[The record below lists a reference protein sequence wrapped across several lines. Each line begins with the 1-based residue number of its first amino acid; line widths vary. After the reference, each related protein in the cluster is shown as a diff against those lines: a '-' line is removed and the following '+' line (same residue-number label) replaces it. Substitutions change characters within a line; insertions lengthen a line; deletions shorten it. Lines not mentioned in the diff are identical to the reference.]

1 MRLVKESPEVFL
13 FPKRM
18 EETYGLAGH
27 NVDGTHRVFFR
38 EHTSVDR
45 LFELADKFCP
55 DEYVFP
61 ALNENEDSGC
71 GESCELYETETIG
84 REP

>member
-1 MRLVKESPEVFL
+1 MSNEAPKKIWVIRDRYVVDPEKACERIVPYIRADL
-13 FPKRM
+13 
-18 EETYGLAGH
+18 
-27 NVDGTHRVFFR
+27 
-38 EHTSVDR
+38 VDR

-61 ALNENEDSGC
+61 ALNENENSGC
-71 GESCELYETETIG
+71 GETCELYETETIG